1 MQMQKVIL
9 GKTLSPKTS
18 EIVSGM
24 ESEFRFPVKYY
35 PASERP
41 NKSDSIYGSVDPYG
55 EGGFYKVWLRV
66 GITDELFETNL
77 LHELTHIAQV
87 EHGYPVVCNKNS
99 AVFHSSDRDFI
110 EELGAHLGSTVLDID
125 VQKRLLACG
134 YENCEF
140 AEQNAAGLIATSDHD
155 YNQLD
160 DPLNYAMLVVI
171 LLMTAALVSTATQ
184 DALYTAYGRYPLVV
198 SDVRFL
204 YAKIQQI
211 GAATPEKAAAA
222 LGAIID
228 RLSLWSH
235 YFIFLN
241 GRRIRTHGEYSAFLQ
256 ECI

>member
-1 MQMQKVIL
+1 MQKDIL

-24 ESEFRFPVKYY
+24 ESKFRLPVKYY
-35 PASERP
+35 FASERP
-41 NKSDSIYGSVDPYG
+41 NKSDSIFGSVDAYG
-55 EGGFYKVWLRV
+55 VDGVYKVWLCTY
-66 GITDELFETNL
+66 IPDKLFETNL
-77 LHELTHIAQV
+77 LHELSHIAQV
-87 EHGYPVVCNKNS
+87 EEGYPIVCNKNS
-99 AVFHSSDRDFI
+99 ADFRSGNRDFI
-110 EELGAHLGSTVLDID
+110 EELGAHLGSAVLDID

-155 YNQLD
+155 YNQLN
-160 DPLNYAMLVVI
+160 DPLNYAMLVVS

-184 DALYTAYGRYPLVV
+184 DALYTAYGRYPLVI

-211 GAATPEKAAAA
+211 GAATPEKAEES
-222 LGAIID
+222 LGEIID

-241 GRRIRTHGEYSAFLQ
+241 GRRIRTRGEYSAFLQ

>member
-1 MQMQKVIL
+1 MQKVIL

-24 ESEFRFPVKYY
+24 ESEFRLPVKYY

-55 EGGFYKVWLRV
+55 AGGFYKVWLRV
-66 GITDELFETNL
+66 DITDELFETNL
-77 LHELTHIAQV
+77 LHELNHITQV
-87 EHGYPVVCNKNS
+87 EEGYPIVCNKNS
-99 AVFHSSDRDFI
+99 ADFLSSSRDFI
-110 EELGAHLGSTVLDID
+110 EELGAHLDSAVLDID

-140 AEQNAAGLIATSDHD
+140 AEQNAAGLIATSNHD
-155 YNQLD
+155 YNHLD
-160 DPLNYAMLVVI
+160 DPLNYAMLVVS

-184 DALYTAYGRYPLVV
+184 DALYTAYGRYPLVI

-211 GAATPEKAAAA
+211 GAATPEKAAAS

-228 RLSLWSH
+228 HLSLWP
-235 YFIFLN
+235 YYLIYL
-241 GRRIRTHGEYSAFLQ
+241 GGKRIRTHGEYSTFLR
-256 ECI
+256 EYT